1 MILICRFRRSLVN
14 AQTNRFALRLARD
27 SAHRGTLSRSRAFT
41 YMGLWSY
48 YVWAVRRGPTRR
60 SAVAIPIPF
69 EPKQRRVCL
78 ARPST
83 SNRRAKTSAVVSAVL
98 SGFPVSC
105 ANFQCAED
113 SARYSQRIR
122 HICPRFALYETFSA
136 KGVTFSASLGQRPR
150 IRGTPKQRQR

>member
-1 MILICRFRRSLVN
+1 
-14 AQTNRFALRLARD
+14 
-27 SAHRGTLSRSRAFT
+27 
-41 YMGLWSY
+41 MGLWSY
-48 YVWAVRRGPTRR
+48 YFWAVRRGPTRR
-60 SAVAIPIPF
+60 SAIAIPIPF
-69 EPKQRRVCL
+69 EPKQERICL

-122 HICPRFALYETFSA
+122 HICPRFGLYETFSA
-136 KGVTFSASLGQRPR
+136 KGAAFSASPPQDGLTYSLPLLSASRLNPSMSLASLRLHSPWRTWGSATGNPITHR
-150 IRGTPKQRQR
+150 